1 MSSRPLLRHRILQ
14 WWRGLPDRKRDFALN
29 IMIGSLISVL
39 LAPAETT
46 VAVSSLRD
54 KMLTWQ
60 ISQFA
65 GTDIGAS
72 LAFIDIDDQT
82 HVASWGS
89 PYYTPRDKLC
99 RLIDYSAHAGARVIV
114 VDIDLSARSQSQTQR
129 HALTC
134 DSNTPQ
140 DERAT
145 PPASAD
151 DALASYLRRYD
162 AKCPTAGSREGC
174 PPIILTRGLRTSRT
188 DALPNGTPAH
198 EPQPSFLDPIG
209 QESNSV
215 AFGTAIFHVD
225 ADSMIRG
232 WRLWEPVC
240 QSLRGRALP
249 SAEML
254 AVAAYNGKDLVK
266 LQRALDVGLAP
277 QCLQTG
283 EQSTAE
289 QGTPEHAAAGLNA
302 HAQMPRDNFIIDVGY
317 PLELST
323 SDLERRFFYRFGW
336 APPGAQRQKGQR
348 LGVVVPAWEITDVE
362 PSQRFN
368 PALLRG
374 KIVVIGGTYSDNPDV
389 HQTPLGEMP
398 GTVVLLNAINALL
411 HDDHIREAPWY
422 LRYGIDAFLTIF
434 VSVLFFYLPHRAA
447 LVSASLIIVAA
458 AVTGG
463 YLLLN
468 RGYFFDPIMP
478 ILGIQ
483 VHELVGGI
491 ETWLHQRGVL
501 K

>member
-1 MSSRPLLRHRILQ
+1 MSSQPLLRHRILQ
-14 WWRGLPDRKRDFALN
+14 WWRALPGRKRDFALN
-29 IMIGSLISVL
+29 IMIGSLISLL
-39 LAPAETT
+39 LAPVETT

-99 RLIDYSAHAGARVIV
+99 RLIDYAAHGGARVVV

-134 DSNTPQ
+134 DSSTPQ
-140 DERAT
+140 NKRAE
-145 PPASAD
+145 PPVSAD
-151 DALASYLRRYD
+151 DALARYLREYD
-162 AKCPTAGSREGC
+162 AKCPPSGAREGC
-174 PPIILTRGLRTSRT
+174 PPIILTRALRTSRT
-188 DALPNGTPAH
+188 DALPNGAQAH

-240 QSLRGRALP
+240 QSLHGRALP

-254 AVAAYNGKDLVK
+254 AVAAFNGKDLVK

-277 QCLQTG
+277 VCEQTG
-283 EQSTAE
+283 EHNTVTRNE
-289 QGTPEHAAAGLNA
+289 
-302 HAQMPRDNFIIDVGY
+302 HAQMPRDRFIVDVGY

-336 APPGAQRQKGQR
+336 APPGAQRQRGQR
-348 LGVVVPAWEITDVE
+348 LGVVVPAWEITDID
-362 PSQRFN
+362 PSQRFD
-368 PALLRG
+368 PSLLRG
-374 KIVVIGGTYSDNPDV
+374 KIVVIGGTYADNPDV

-422 LRYGIDAFLTIF
+422 MRYGIDAFLTIF
-434 VSVLFFYLPHRAA
+434 VSVLFFYVPHRAA
-447 LVSASLIIVAA
+447 LVTASLIIVAA

-483 VHELVGGI
+483 VHELIGGI

>member
-1 MSSRPLLRHRILQ
+1 MQ
-14 WWRGLPDRKRDFALN
+14 WWRSLPDRKRDFALN

-39 LAPAETT
+39 LAPVETT

-82 HVASWGS
+82 HVTAWGS

-99 RLIDYSAHAGARVIV
+99 RLIDYAARAGARVVV

-134 DSNTPQ
+134 DSSTPQ
-140 DERAT
+140 DERAQ
-145 PPASAD
+145 PPVSAD
-151 DALASYLRRYD
+151 DALAQYLRSYD
-162 AKCPTAGSREGC
+162 AKCPTNGAREGC
-174 PPIILTRGLRTSRT
+174 PPIILTRGLRTSRSDT
-188 DALPNGTPAH
+188 LPNGAPAH
-198 EPQPSFLDPIG
+198 ETQPSFLDPIG
-209 QESNSV
+209 QESNSI

-240 QSLRGRALP
+240 EAHRGKAFP

-277 QCLQTG
+277 ICLQG
-283 EQSTAE
+283 VQE
-289 QGTPEHAAAGLNA
+289 QGSVQSSS
-302 HAQMPRDNFIIDVGY
+302 HAQMPRDRFVVDVGY

-336 APPGAQRQKGQR
+336 APPGAQRQRGQR
-348 LGVVVPAWEITDVE
+348 LGVVVPAWEITDID
-362 PSQRFN
+362 PAQRFE

-374 KIVVIGGTYSDNPDV
+374 KIVVIGGTYADNPDV

-434 VSVLFFYLPHRAA
+434 VSVLFFYVPHRTA
-447 LVSASLIIVAA
+447 LVAASAIIVAA

-483 VHELVGGI
+483 VHELIGGV